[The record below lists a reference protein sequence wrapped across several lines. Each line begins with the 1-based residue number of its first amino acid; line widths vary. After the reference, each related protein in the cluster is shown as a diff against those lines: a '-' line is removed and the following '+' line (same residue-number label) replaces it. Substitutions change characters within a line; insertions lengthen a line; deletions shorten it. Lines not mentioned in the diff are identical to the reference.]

1 MSVFEDIW
9 RNMGVGKVW
18 DHTGAGMLWKPVKK
32 ATGLTDA
39 QMIGLG
45 ALAVAAPYA
54 LPAMG
59 ASGAAGGAGASGG
72 ASGLSFAGG
81 TTGAPALGAGTSTGL
96 ATGVDMA
103 GTGVGSTG
111 AGVGSSGAGGL
122 LTMDNASKGM
132 TMAQQA
138 GLLDQQQ
145 QQPMQ
150 AGQVGLQGP
159 DFSGLLAAS
168 SQLDAQR
175 LAEEEKRKQQQ
186 QVIVQGIL
194 GGAYGR

>member
-9 RNMGVGKVW
+9 KNMGVGKVW
-18 DHTGAGMLWKPVKK
+18 GPTGAGLLWKPVKK

-39 QMIGLG
+39 QMTGIG

-59 ASGAAGGAGASGG
+59 ASGAAGGAVAS
-72 ASGLSFAGG
+72 GG

-145 QQPMQ
+145 QQPVQ
-150 AGQVGLQGP
+150 AGQVGRQGP
-159 DFSGLLAAS
+159 DFSGLLAS
-168 SQLDAQR
+168 QGQLDAQR